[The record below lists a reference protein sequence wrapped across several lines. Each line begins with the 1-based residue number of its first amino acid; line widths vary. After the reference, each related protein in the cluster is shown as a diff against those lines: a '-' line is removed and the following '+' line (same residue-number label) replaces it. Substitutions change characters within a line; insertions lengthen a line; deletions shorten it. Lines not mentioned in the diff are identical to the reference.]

1 MSTAAIEGSAAYY
14 NMTRMG
20 VRTVAKRIAKRT
32 AKGLVKNTVLT
43 GTAGMGTLVV
53 VVITSTVTLSHCRL
67 LACHQ
72 MHRPGPEARTLGYR
86 CGKHTFMCICI
97 VSSLLKSSCGCVDL
111 PVGEGQGSSPLPRSL
126 QQPTSTSCTGRWGT
140 HVHLYLGHCNLS
152 GPHPGTC
159 RQMQSAAGSLVNARP
174 EV

>member
-43 GTAGMGTLVV
+43 GRAGMGMLVV
-53 VVITSTVTLSHCRL
+53 VIITSTVALSHCRL

-72 MHRPGPEARTLGYR
+72 MHRPGPAARTLG
-86 CGKHTFMCICI
+86 
-97 VSSLLKSSCGCVDL
+97 
-111 PVGEGQGSSPLPRSL
+111 
-126 QQPTSTSCTGRWGT
+126 
-140 HVHLYLGHCNLS
+140 
-152 GPHPGTC
+152 
-159 RQMQSAAGSLVNARP
+159 
-174 EV
+174 